1 LADARLLVAKEFLAD
16 AQLCLDSDR
25 FRSAVSRAY
34 YGAFHACVALF
45 EHYGYRPS
53 HFVGWGGWPAKR
65 WEHGVVFKHFPL
77 EFVHKRKLVD
87 WRIGTTP
94 RRLYKL
100 RIKADY
106 KVRLVVTQ
114 AVAEDTCEE
123 AKKLIQAIEQ
133 EVT

>member
-1 LADARLLVAKEFLAD
+1 LADARLQVASEFLED
-16 AQLCLDSDR
+16 AQLCLGNGR

-34 YGAFHACVALF
+34 YGAFHACIALF

-53 HFVGWGGWPAKR
+53 NFVGWGGRPAKR

-87 WRIGTTP
+87 WRIGIIP
-94 RRLYKL
+94 RRSYKL

-106 KVRLVVTQ
+106 KVDLVITQALAKDACKEAKRLVQTV
-114 AVAEDTCEE
+114 
-123 AKKLIQAIEQ
+123 EQ
-133 EVT
+133 EVG